1 MADMDVDTPAPA
13 QTVAAA
19 PKGKSKADA
28 LKDGKKRFEVKKVRA
43 LSARHSAVYSLLTI
57 LLLFRNVVCVLCSGM
72 L

>member
-13 QTVAAA
+13 QTVAVV

-28 LKDGKKRFEVKKVRA
+28 MKDGKKRFEVKKVRT
-43 LSARHSAVYSLLTI
+43 LSARHSAMSYLLTI
-57 LLLFRNVVCVLCSGM
+57 SLLVHNILCGLCSGM